1 MKNILKLFF
10 NKRSEKSNKNLE
22 YRDVLLM
29 NKMLLIVTDCMFK
42 NIATSNKISLCFSVL
57 NSNKGECIFEVL
69 VTINNQRKMVS
80 GFPLLF
86 SDENLT
92 SFMKI
97 SGLILEISDLSIS
110 NFDKNINNMLP
121 YLFTPGFI
129 EKGIKYKTIEAYM
142 FDNALKEKEIIESSL
157 NNENVFISNKRRL

>member
-1 MKNILKLFF
+1 MKNILKLLF
-10 NKRSEKSNKNLE
+10 NKRAEKLNKNLE
-22 YRDVLLM
+22 YDDVLSI

-42 NIATSNKISLCFSVL
+42 NLDTSNKISLCFSL
-57 NSNKGECIFEVL
+57 LKSNKDECMLEVL
-69 VTINNQRKMVS
+69 VTINNQRKIFS
-80 GFPLLF
+80 EFPLLF

-92 SFMKI
+92 SFVKS

-129 EKGIKYKTIEAYM
+129 EKGIKYKTIDAYM

-157 NNENVFISNKRRL
+157 NTENMRPSNKRRI

>member
-10 NKRSEKSNKNLE
+10 NKRSKKSNKNLE
-22 YRDVLLM
+22 YDDILSI
-29 NKMLLIVTDCMFK
+29 NTMLLIVTDCMFE
-42 NIATSNKISLCFSVL
+42 NIDAQNKISLCFSL
-57 NSNKGECIFEVL
+57 LKSNQDECMLEVL

>member
-10 NKRSEKSNKNLE
+10 SKRTEKSNKNLE
-22 YRDVLLM
+22 YFDVLLM
-29 NKMLLIVTDCMFK
+29 NEMLLIVTDCMFN
-42 NIATSNKISLCFSVL
+42 NINTSNKISLCFSVL

-69 VTINNQRKMVS
+69 VNINNQRKLVR

-92 SFMKI
+92 SFVKI
-97 SGLILEISDLSIS
+97 SGLISEISDLSIR
-110 NFDKNINNMLP
+110 NFDKNMNNILP

-129 EKGIKYKTIEAYM
+129 EKGIKYKKIDEYM
-142 FDNALKEKEIIESSL
+142 FDKALKEKEIIESSL
-157 NNENVFISNKRRL
+157 NTENMQPSNKRRI